1 MITLEVTGIIKVTGI
16 IIAIIAGV
24 GVAAYAFYRVGKKN
38 KKKPV
43 EKNDVSEKYIK
54 SNPNTIQAQRAFVEN
69 FDKLSPYFSGAIQI
83 KIDKE
88 GLTDAIISINNEDLI
103 AIWKKMADRPELWIN
118 QMAAWG
124 VKPDLCQSF
133 VAMEKHKAQYM
144 TTNNSELVLGEKYT
158 VTSACWILTTDK
170 DGKSVKKVVKKG
182 IVTKQ

>member
-1 MITLEVTGIIKVTGI
+1 MITLEISFGSVVATLAV
-16 IIAIIAGV
+16 V
-24 GVAAYAFYRVGKKN
+24 GVAAYAFYRIGKKN
-38 KKKPV
+38 MKEPV
-43 EKNDVSEKYIK
+43 EKNDVSAKYIK
-54 SNPNTIQAQRAFVEN
+54 SNPNTIQAQRAFIEN
-69 FDKLSPYFSGAIQI
+69 LDKLLPYFKGVTEI
-83 KIDKE
+83 KIDKQ

-103 AIWKKMADRPELWIN
+103 AIWKKMADRSDLWIN

-144 TTNNSELVLGEKYT
+144 TTDNSELVLGEKYM
-158 VTSACWILTTDK
+158 VTSACWILTTNE

>member
-1 MITLEVTGIIKVTGI
+1 MITLEISFGAVVTT
-16 IIAIIAGV
+16 IAVV
-24 GVAAYAFYRVGKKN
+24 GVAAYAFYRIGNKN
-38 KKKPV
+38 KKETPKNETPV
-43 EKNDVSEKYIK
+43 SKYIK

-69 FDKLSPYFSGAIQI
+69 FDKLSRYFSGATQI

-103 AIWKKMADRPELWIN
+103 AIWKKMANRPDLWIN

-144 TTNNSELVLGEKYT
+144 TTDNSELVLGEKYM
-158 VTSACWILTTDK
+158 VTSACWILTTNE

-182 IVTKQ
+182 IVTKP